1 MKYRIP
7 TLLAVVFLILAIP
20 TAARAHCDTLGGPVI
35 ADAKT
40 ALEKGDI
47 TPVLKWVSA
56 KDEAEI
62 RDAFTRTV
70 AVRKTSPEARDF
82 ADRYF
87 FETLVRVH
95 RQGEGAPYTGLKSEE
110 PEAVITAADLAL
122 EKGTLEALEKA
133 LVEETM
139 HGLRE
144 RFETLKVARE
154 HAGHNVDAGRRYVA
168 AYVDFMHYAEKLHQ
182 VAVQTHGEHAP
193 AAAEHQH

>member
-1 MKYRIP
+1 MH
-7 TLLAVVFLILAIP
+7 
-20 TAARAHCDTLGGPVI
+20 TA
-35 ADAKT
+35 
-40 ALEKGDI
+40 E
-47 TPVLKWVSA
+47 
-56 KDEAEI
+56 
-62 RDAFTRTV
+62 
-70 AVRKTSPEARDF
+70 F

-122 EKGTLEALEKA
+122 EKGSLEALEKA

-144 RFETLKVARE
+144 RFETLKAAKA
-154 HAGHNVDAGRRYVA
+154 HADHNVDAGRRYVA

-182 VAVQTHGEHAP
+182 VAAQKHDAHAAP
-193 AAAEHQH
+193 AAVHEH